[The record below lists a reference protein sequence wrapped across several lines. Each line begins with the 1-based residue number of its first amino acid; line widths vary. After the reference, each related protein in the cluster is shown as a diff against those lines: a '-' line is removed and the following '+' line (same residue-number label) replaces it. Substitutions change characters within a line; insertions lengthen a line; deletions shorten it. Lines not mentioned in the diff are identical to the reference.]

1 MSQYLEQLLN
11 DNGATLTA
19 TVGELQT
26 FYERRQWHQLTE
38 ALIRATFG
46 ASASAGENKAEEQ
59 KAEAPAVFDNVNLVN
74 MYNDFVSTFESKIS
88 PVSLVRFV
96 AAAASRHL
104 CPSTPATAEQ
114 VKAAHDL
121 LDRLKDSD
129 VKKKRLGEGALA
141 YLNHERISF
150 SVRGAGPVLVSASPM
165 LAQLPAP
172 PPHPC

>member
-11 DNGATLTA
+11 DNGASLTA

-46 ASASAGENKAEEQ
+46 GASASAGENKVEEQ
-59 KAEAPAVFDNVNLVN
+59 KAVFDNVNLVN

-165 LAQLPAP
+165 LAHLPAP